1 MFPHVSDGDTNL
13 TAGLDPCPGLIIWLG
28 AQLVQVMTGSRHSS
42 PLAPDIAA
50 VSWGKGRGEDP
61 AEKRVSE
68 KRCSKMQAHPSA
80 HLPTVTSVPETQVL

>member
-1 MFPHVSDGDTNL
+1 MFQMGTPISWQGWTPAL
-13 TAGLDPCPGLIIWLG
+13 ASSWLG
-28 AQLVQVMTGSRHSS
+28 AQLVQVMTGSRYSS

-50 VSWGKGRGEDP
+50 VSWGKGRREDP
-61 AEKRVSE
+61 AEKRISE